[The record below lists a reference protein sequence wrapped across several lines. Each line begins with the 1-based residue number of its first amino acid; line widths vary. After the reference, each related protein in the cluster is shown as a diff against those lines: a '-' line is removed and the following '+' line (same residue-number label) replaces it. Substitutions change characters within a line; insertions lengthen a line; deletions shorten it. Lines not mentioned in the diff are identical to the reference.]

1 MTAEELALLGYQP
14 GQTSSPD
21 LNAAQS
27 SVTPQ
32 DLQQFYAMSGNANIG
47 TPDPAQLNQLPPS
60 VDMATLNAVSQLPAS
75 DPNGFT
81 TPQPNVVTGPDGN
94 PMVLPPNANA
104 GDQRIQGTE
113 TPGPQQMPAPAQTEQ
128 SQAPKLT
135 PWQQYLNE
143 RGIGPD
149 SVVDMASHRELL
161 KGFNALQLKQL
172 EMNDPVKKT
181 ELEIKKA
188 DLADRPI
195 KNQNLRAQ
203 TAESQTKVVSG
214 ELAKQKA
221 LEDVTSQISA
231 LQDQKDQV
239 MAVAN
244 HPDLQYV
251 VGPIGH
257 LLPGV
262 TPAQRD
268 LRARLEQLGGQQ
280 LLSGI
285 NKIKDEASTPG
296 SGLGFRITQQEAM
309 AVKNAVSRLQPTQDA
324 ETFKKSANE
333 YAAVLDRAIAA
344 KQAQLQ
350 RMPSVNQDLLRE
362 FSYTPASESNGTGLP
377 SASTP
382 STGSAAKGAPQLR
395 TVGGKTYQLNP
406 ATGGWR
412 PIN

>member
-1 MTAEELALLGYQP
+1 
-14 GQTSSPD
+14 
-21 LNAAQS
+21 
-27 SVTPQ
+27 
-32 DLQQFYAMSGNANIG
+32 
-47 TPDPAQLNQLPPS
+47 
-60 VDMATLNAVSQLPAS
+60 
-75 DPNGFT
+75 
-81 TPQPNVVTGPDGN
+81 
-94 PMVLPPNANA
+94 
-104 GDQRIQGTE
+104 
-113 TPGPQQMPAPAQTEQ
+113 
-128 SQAPKLT
+128 
-135 PWQQYLNE
+135 
-143 RGIGPD
+143 
-149 SVVDMASHRELL
+149 
-161 KGFNALQLKQL
+161 
-172 EMNDPVKKT
+172 MNDPVKKT

-362 FSYTPASESNGTGLP
+362 FSYTPS
-377 SASTP
+377 SAS
-382 STGSAAKGAPQLR
+382 SSSSQDHGSATTSSDAGAPKLR
-395 TVGGKTYQLNP
+395 TVGSMTFKQNP
-406 ATGGWR
+406 ATGGWVR
-412 PIN
+412 VQ